1 MSDLPSEQETPSA
14 NPCGS
19 PQVKK
24 AVRQYLSA
32 AEDSEALQK
41 VHQSGTGPVAELEAK
56 LQEHYGKRHALC
68 VSNATNGLLAL
79 AIALGLEQEPFVT
92 TPLTYG
98 ATLSGWLHE
107 GNRPVFADINSGTL
121 TLDPESVERQIGP
134 ETKALLSVDLFG
146 VPADDKALRRVAD
159 ENDLWYIA
167 DAAQSFGAERDGQP
181 ASSRA
186 DALVVSFTAGKTL
199 FAGEGAAILTD
210 RMDLYEKLVWHT
222 QHPHRHK
229 RDLRLSLDNEFSL
242 NMRMHPLAAVWANA
256 AWDRA
261 LRQMEARQSR
271 CFELLGV
278 LSDMALVEDI
288 AFKERSIR
296 PSFFRVSAAWTE
308 KAREE
313 EAREEDLLGVLRSRG
328 IESEVEPA
336 SLQPIYQKP
345 AYRAQ
350 YDETPNVTCTV
361 AERQADRRFF
371 LRF

>member
-1 MSDLPSEQETPSA
+1 MPSA
-14 NPCGS
+14 EMPGAEVQTPGADPCGS
-19 PQVKK
+19 RKVME
-24 AVRQYLSA
+24 AVRKYLSA
-32 AEDSEALQK
+32 AGDSEALQK
-41 VHQSGTGPVAELEAK
+41 AHQSGTGPVAELEAK
-56 LQEHYGKRHALC
+56 LQEHYGKHHALC

-79 AIALGLEQEPFVT
+79 SIALGLEQEPFVT

-98 ATLSGWLHE
+98 ATMSGWLHE
-107 GNRPVFADINSGTL
+107 GNRPIFADVNPGTL
-121 TLDPESVERQIGP
+121 TLDPELVERQIGP

-146 VPADDKALRRVAD
+146 VPADDEALRRVAD

-167 DAAQSFGAERDGQP
+167 DAAQSFGAERKGEP

-199 FAGEGAAILTD
+199 FAGEGAAIMTD
-210 RMDLYEKLVWHT
+210 RTDLYEKLVWHT
-222 QHPHRHK
+222 QHPDRHK
-229 RDLRLSLDNEFSL
+229 CDLRLALDNEFSL
-242 NMRMHPLAAVWANA
+242 NMRIHPLTAVWASA

-271 CFELLGV
+271 CFKLLEV
-278 LSDMALVEDI
+278 LRETGFVEEI
-288 AFKERSIR
+288 TFKEQGIH
-296 PSFFRVSAAWTE
+296 PSFFRVSAAWKE
-308 KAREE
+308 GE
-313 EAREEDLLGVLRSRG
+313 REEDLLGVLRSRG
-328 IESEVEPA
+328 IEAEIEPA

-350 YDETPNVTCTV
+350 YDETPNVTCPV